1 MATEGH
7 LLRVWRCKH
16 EELKENINLL
26 QCTLGVHVLESC
38 TRLSVEALLK
48 KNQDE
53 AKIYEEIIQKLE
65 HRVG

>member
-1 MATEGH
+1 
-7 LLRVWRCKH
+7 
-16 EELKENINLL
+16 
-26 QCTLGVHVLESC
+26 VLESC

>member
-7 LLRVWRCKH
+7 LLRIWRCKH
-16 EELKENINLL
+16 EELKENISLL